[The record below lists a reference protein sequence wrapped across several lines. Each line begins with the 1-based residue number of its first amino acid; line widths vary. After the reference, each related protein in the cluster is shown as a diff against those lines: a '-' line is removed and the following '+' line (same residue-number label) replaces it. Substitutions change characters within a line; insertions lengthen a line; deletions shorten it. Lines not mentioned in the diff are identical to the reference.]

1 MAFTP
6 LPPPPPAAGRLASRW
21 LQDLLK
27 GILREG
33 NPVFDCYS
41 LRDPLRRDKSTSKL
55 HDLIIIG
62 SQSHGVDHDG
72 RAQLA
77 PLVVSC
83 MCKLCRH
90 HFVVRYNIPDDA
102 CGQHHTAHAHHYIA
116 NAVNDRPASPEDSK
130 FYPRA
135 TTTTTHVCS
144 LCSQTVS
151 VDVLRP
157 PLKSAWIN
165 RIMDKDRIR
174 EALVVAKRE
183 EPERYGDLTPEKE
196 ENYANSPLQTLN
208 MYLKNI
214 LEDDWSAPQKR
225 IASRNRTFSVQFG
238 PACADIFLYLG
249 FTEEVD
255 IATGDKF
262 WVPPRL
268 PIVAFRTPLGS
279 QRAFLENVRSEV
291 QSFLAENPPR
301 PDMPVVGA
309 TIDAREWLD
318 KVLISDWLR
327 DHETRTARN
336 PDEAQYFRILGAH
349 ERSDEEALKY
359 AFCRQVVVDPANQH
373 IYKSALANLAG
384 YRSEEF
390 QMYVFSLDECPAA
403 PSGPQTQGPLSDVD
417 KAYRHFNIEPKT
429 SGGARYFINVYKTYR
444 EQSPG
449 QLAAHRLALLEI
461 GRNMNDPIILD
472 EVFDGEMDP
481 SEACSI
487 LDSQPDWSL
496 EIAAAGAREA
506 VKNGVDPRLVIKA
519 CETLAESKRRENI
532 VDEGWAEFD
541 RVLAELRGSEFPLP
555 FNAEQ
560 GSQFEDTTEFMSLPV
575 GLDNLRNTCYL
586 NSILQYF
593 YSVTAVRN
601 FVLMA
606 NQTPLEPTQEAMRAL
621 LDGLD
626 PSELDPGRAYVGS
639 EFCRELGSLF
649 RDIQSAGTRSVRP
662 RQRLAN
668 AALLRPDRIRSE
680 PVEGNAPKPA
690 SVEAPPLP
698 PRLGADGLPKVTVD
712 AVPEHSETDSNLS
725 SQTLVNHTE
734 DDPTFIVVDHNAGK
748 GESTGDDIT
757 MTDEPAPSTPVAD
770 SAINGNDRPR
780 DLKLTVVELNEEL
793 DKPSVG
799 SDQMDVDEVM
809 GNAIDHLRA
818 AFKVESLRNLGTS
831 GPDPIKEAF
840 FSTLVDNRKKAGE
853 KTWNSSTRSERW
865 VIAYPGKNERITLY
879 DALSRS
885 FDLESVGAELL
896 TYTTIKD
903 PAPNFHICISRSD
916 GRQKNANPVIIP
928 ERLYLDRFMQTDQL
942 DSPLFKARQRSWNIG
957 NRLQELMSRDI
968 KTKENEPAV
977 AIPYVAQQNEK
988 GSDSLVDSFIHV
1000 GDEDIEELEGYD
1012 VTSFMTPE
1020 LDATVGKYTNLPK
1033 PESSQPDIK
1042 HETPS
1047 SSQTEITPEASKA
1060 SQDEV
1065 GDLSPTEISA
1075 FVSSIEAEADWE
1087 KHNLLAER
1095 EKLFD
1100 GMHQY
1105 VYRLHAV
1112 VCHAG
1117 TTAAAGHYWV
1127 WIYDFEEDVWRKY
1140 NDTTVS
1146 VHPAEEVFEQL
1157 NTRGEP
1163 YYVAYVR
1170 AENVKDLVSIPRR
1183 QFMGPPVVS
1192 SDEPTTVHA
1201 ETVSNDDAMDLDEVK
1216 KA

>member
-1 MAFTP
+1 
-6 LPPPPPAAGRLASRW
+6 
-21 LQDLLK
+21 
-27 GILREG
+27 
-33 NPVFDCYS
+33 
-41 LRDPLRRDKSTSKL
+41 
-55 HDLIIIG
+55 
-62 SQSHGVDHDG
+62 
-72 RAQLA
+72 
-77 PLVVSC
+77 
-83 MCKLCRH
+83 
-90 HFVVRYNIPDDA
+90 
-102 CGQHHTAHAHHYIA
+102 
-116 NAVNDRPASPEDSK
+116 
-130 FYPRA
+130 
-135 TTTTTHVCS
+135 
-144 LCSQTVS
+144 
-151 VDVLRP
+151 
-157 PLKSAWIN
+157 
-165 RIMDKDRIR
+165 MDKDRIR
-174 EALVVAKRE
+174 NALAVAKKE

-196 ENYANSPLQTLN
+196 ENYASSPLQTLN
-208 MYLKNI
+208 MYIKNI
-214 LEDDWSAPQKR
+214 LEDDWKAPQKR

-255 IATGDKF
+255 IASQDKF

-268 PIVAFRTPLGS
+268 PISSFRTPQGS
-279 QRAFLENVRSEV
+279 ERAFLENVRSEV
-291 QSFLAENPPR
+291 QSFLAESPPR
-301 PDMPVVGA
+301 PDLPVVGA
-309 TIDAREWLD
+309 SIDAREWLD
-318 KVLISDWLR
+318 KILISDWLR
-327 DHETRTARN
+327 SHENRSPRN
-336 PDEAQYFRILGAH
+336 SEEAQYFRILGAS
-349 ERSDEEALKY
+349 EQSDEEVLKY
-359 AFCRQVVVDPANQH
+359 AFLQQVNVDPANRDT
-373 IYKSALANLAG
+373 YRAALANLAG

-390 QMYVFSLDECPAA
+390 QMYVFSLDESPVA
-403 PSGPQTQGPLSDVD
+403 PSGPQIQGPLSDVD
-417 KAYRHFNIEPKT
+417 KAYMHFNLQPNT
-429 SGGARYFINVYKTYR
+429 NGDARYFIGVYKTYR

-449 QLAAHRLALLEI
+449 QLSSHRLALLQI
-461 GRNMNDPIILD
+461 GKDRDDSDILA
-472 EVFDGEMDP
+472 EVFNGEMDFN
-481 SEACSI
+481 EACS
-487 LDSQPDWSL
+487 LLESEPNYTL
-496 EIAAAGAREA
+496 EIYAAVAREA
-506 VKNGVDPRLVIKA
+506 VKSGIDHRLVTKV
-519 CETLAESKRRENI
+519 CETIADTMRKENV
-532 VDEGWAEFD
+532 VDDSGWAEFD
-541 RVLAELRGSEFPLP
+541 TVLAELRAPDLPSP
-555 FNAEQ
+555 FNSQQ
-560 GSQFEDTTEFMSLPV
+560 GAQFEDTTEFMSLPV

-601 FVLMA
+601 FVMMA
-606 NQTPLEPTQEAMRAL
+606 DQTPLEPTQEAMRAL

-649 RDIQSAGTRSVRP
+649 RDIQGAGTRSVRP

-680 PVEGNAPKPA
+680 PLEGAVDNASKPI

-698 PRLGADGLPKVTVD
+698 PRSGADEQPKVTVD

-725 SQTLVNHTE
+725 SQTLVNQTE
-734 DDPTFIVVDHNAGK
+734 DDPTFIVVDCNTGK

-770 SAINGNDRPR
+770 SANTAIDRPR

-793 DKPSVG
+793 DKPNVG

-818 AFKVESLRNLGTS
+818 AFKVESLRNPNTP

-840 FSTLVDNRKKAGE
+840 FSTLVDNRKKASE
-853 KTWNSSTRSERW
+853 STWNSSTRSERW

-916 GRQKNANPVIIP
+916 GRNKNANPVIIP
-928 ERLYLDRFMQTDQL
+928 ELLYLDRFMHTDQI

-957 NRLQELMSRDI
+957 NRLQELMSRET
-968 KTKENEPAV
+968 KTKENEAAV
-977 AIPYVAQQNEK
+977 PIPLITRNETS
-988 GSDSLVDSFIHV
+988 SDSLLDSFIHV
-1000 GDEDIEELEGYD
+1000 SDQDMEELEGYD
-1012 VTSFMTPE
+1012 VTSFLTPE
-1020 LDATVGKYTNLPK
+1020 LDATVGKYTSLPR
-1033 PESSQPDIK
+1033 PESSQPDMM
-1042 HETPS
+1042 
-1047 SSQTEITPEASKA
+1047 PEAPEPD
-1060 SQDEV
+1060 QGERD
-1065 GDLSPTEISA
+1065 DLDPSEISN
-1075 FVSSIEAEADWE
+1075 FITSVKAEAAWE
-1087 KHNLLAER
+1087 QGQLLAER

-1100 GMHQY
+1100 GMQQY

-1127 WIYDFEEDVWRKY
+1127 WIYDFEENVWRKY

-1146 VHPAEEVFEQL
+1146 AHPAEEVFEQL

-1183 QFMGPPVVS
+1183 QFVGPPVVS

-1201 ETVSNDDAMDLDEVK
+1201 ETVDRMDLD
-1216 KA
+1216 AQDA

>member
-1 MAFTP
+1 M
-6 LPPPPPAAGRLASRW
+6 PASRTGHYRLAKPWHR
-21 LQDLLK
+21 
-27 GILREG
+27 
-33 NPVFDCYS
+33 P
-41 LRDPLRRDKSTSKL
+41 RRSSPA
-55 HDLIIIG
+55 
-62 SQSHGVDHDG
+62 
-72 RAQLA
+72 RA
-77 PLVVSC
+77 P
-83 MCKLCRH
+83 R
-90 HFVVRYNIPDDA
+90 NE
-102 CGQHHTAHAHHYIA
+102 CGQLHTAQAHHYVVSA
-116 NAVNDRPASPEDSK
+116 MEDRPTSPLEASK
-130 FYPRA
+130 FYPCV
-135 TTTTTHVCS
+135 TSTTHVCS
-144 LCSQTVS
+144 LCRQTVS

-157 PLKSAWIN
+157 HLKTAWIN

-174 EALVVAKRE
+174 NALAIAKRE

-208 MYLKNI
+208 MYIKNI

-255 IATGDKF
+255 VSTGDKF

-268 PIVAFRTPLGS
+268 PISAFRTPLGS
-279 QRAFLENVRSEV
+279 ERAFLENVRSEV

-301 PDMPVVGA
+301 PDLPVVGA
-309 TIDAREWLD
+309 TVNAIERLD
-318 KVLISDWLR
+318 RVLISDWLR
-327 DHETRTARN
+327 SHETRSARN
-336 PDEAQYFRILGAH
+336 SDEAQHFRILGAS
-349 ERSDEEALKY
+349 EKSDEEVLKY
-359 AFCRQVVVDPANQH
+359 AFLQQVDVDPANRD
-373 IYKSALANLAG
+373 IYKTALANLAG

-390 QMYVFSLDECPAA
+390 QMYVFSLDESPAA
-403 PSGPQTQGPLSDVD
+403 PSGPQSQGPLSDVD

-429 SGGARYFINVYKTYR
+429 YGDARYFINVYKTYR

-449 QLAAHRLALLEI
+449 QLSSHRIALLKI
-461 GRNMNDPIILD
+461 GKDRDDSEILD
-472 EVFDGEMDP
+472 EVFNGVMDHN
-481 SEACSI
+481 EACSI
-487 LDSQPDWSL
+487 LESEPGWSL

-506 VKNGVDPRLVIKA
+506 VKNGIDRRLVIKA
-519 CETLAESKRRENI
+519 CETLADAMRKEN
-532 VDEGWAEFD
+532 VADENGWAEFD
-541 RVLAELRGSEFPLP
+541 MVLAELRAPDFLLP
-555 FNAEQ
+555 NAEQ
-560 GSQFEDTTEFMSLPV
+560 GPQFEDTTEFMSLPV

-601 FVLMA
+601 FVLNA
-606 NQTPLEPTQEAMRAL
+606 DQTPLEPTQEAMRAL

-649 RDIQSAGTRSVRP
+649 RDIQGAGTRSVRP

-680 PVEGNAPKPA
+680 PLDGPVDNASKPA
-690 SVEAPPLP
+690 TVEAPPLP
-698 PRLGADGLPKVTVD
+698 PRSGAGDLPKVTVD

-725 SQTLVNHTE
+725 SQTLVNQTE
-734 DDPTFIVVDHNAGK
+734 DDPTFIVVDCNAGK
-748 GESTGDDIT
+748 GEGTGDDIT
-757 MTDEPAPSTPVAD
+757 MTDEPAPSTPIAD
-770 SAINGNDRPR
+770 SANTGNDRPR
-780 DLKLTVVELNEEL
+780 DLKLTVAELDEEL
-793 DKPSVG
+793 GKPNVG

-818 AFKVESLRNLGTS
+818 AFKVESLRNPSTS

-840 FSTLVDNRKKAGE
+840 FSTLVDNRKKTSE
-853 KTWNSSTRSERW
+853 STWNSSTRSERW
-865 VIAYPGKNERITLY
+865 VIAYPGKNERISLY

-916 GRQKNANPVIIP
+916 GRNKNANPVIIP
-928 ERLYLDRFMQTDQL
+928 ELLYLDRFMHTEQL

-957 NRLQELMSRDI
+957 NRLQELMSRDN
-968 KTKENEPAV
+968 KMKEIESVMP
-977 AIPYVAQQNEK
+977 IPFVAQNERS
-988 GSDSLVDSFIHV
+988 SDSLLESYIHISDQDV
-1000 GDEDIEELEGYD
+1000 EELRGHN
-1012 VTSFMTPE
+1012 VTSFLTPE
-1020 LDATVGKYTNLPK
+1020 LDATVEKYTSLPR
-1033 PESSQPDIK
+1033 PESFQPDIK
-1042 HETPS
+1042 S
-1047 SSQTEITPEASKA
+1047 EAPNLD
-1060 SQDEV
+1060 QEEL
-1065 GDLSPTEISA
+1065 GDLSPSEIEA
-1075 FVSSIEAEADWE
+1075 FVTSIEAEAAWE
-1087 KHNLLAER
+1087 KGQLLAER

-1127 WIYDFEEDVWRKY
+1127 WIYDFEENVWRKY

-1183 QFMGPPVVS
+1183 QFAGLPVG
-1192 SDEPTTVHA
+1192 SDEPTTVWA
-1201 ETVSNDDAMDLDEVK
+1201 ETVDRMDLD
-1216 KA
+1216 AQNA

>member
-1 MAFTP
+1 MALPFN
-6 LPPPPPAAGRLASRW
+6 PPPPPKAGRLASRW
-21 LQDLLK
+21 LEDLFK

-33 NPVFDCYS
+33 DPVFDCYS
-41 LRDPLRRDKSTSKL
+41 LRDPSRRDSSPSRL
-55 HDLIIIG
+55 HELIIIR

-72 RAQLA
+72 RAQMA
-77 PLVVSC
+77 PLAISC

-90 HFVVRYNIPDDA
+90 HIVVTYNIPQDA
-102 CGQHHTAHAHHYIA
+102 CGQLHTGQAHHY
-116 NAVNDRPASPEDSK
+116 VASTSEDSPTSSLETSK

-135 TTTTTHVCS
+135 ASTATHICS

-157 PLKSAWIN
+157 HLKAAWIS

-174 EALVVAKRE
+174 NALAVAKRE

-196 ENYANSPLQTLN
+196 DNYANSPLQTLN
-208 MYLKNI
+208 MYIKNI

-268 PIVAFRTPLGS
+268 PISTFRTPLGS
-279 QRAFLENVRSEV
+279 ERAFLENVRSEV

-301 PDMPVVGA
+301 PDLPVVGA
-309 TIDAREWLD
+309 TINAVERLD
-318 KVLISDWLR
+318 KILISDWLR
-327 DHETRTARN
+327 SHETRSPRN
-336 PDEAQYFRILGAH
+336 SDEAQYFRILGAS
-349 ERSDEEALKY
+349 ERSDEEVLKY
-359 AFCRQVVVDPANQH
+359 AFLQQVDVDPANRDT
-373 IYKSALANLAG
+373 YKAALANLAG

-390 QMYVFSLDECPAA
+390 QMYVFSLDESPAA
-403 PSGPQTQGPLSDVD
+403 PSGSQIQGPLSDVD
-417 KAYRHFNIEPKT
+417 KAYMHFNIQPNT
-429 SGGARYFINVYKTYR
+429 NGDARYFIGVYRTYR

-449 QLAAHRLALLEI
+449 QLSSHRLALLKI
-461 GRNMNDPIILD
+461 GKDRDDSEILD
-472 EVFDGEMDP
+472 EVFHGEMDYN
-481 SEACSI
+481 EACSI
-487 LDSQPDWSL
+487 LESENNWTL
-496 EIAAAGAREA
+496 EIYAAVAREA
-506 VKNGVDPRLVIKA
+506 VKTGIDHRLVIKA
-519 CETLAESKRRENI
+519 CETLAEAMRKDNV
-532 VDEGWAEFD
+532 VDDDGWAEFD
-541 RVLAELRGSEFPLP
+541 RVLAELRAPEFPSP
-555 FNAEQ
+555 TNTEQ
-560 GSQFEDTTEFMSLPV
+560 GSHFEDTTEFMSLPV

-601 FVLMA
+601 FVLKA
-606 NQTPLEPTQEAMRAL
+606 DQTPLEPTQEAMRAL

-649 RDIQSAGTRSVRP
+649 RDIQGAGTRSVRP

-680 PVEGNAPKPA
+680 PSEGAVDNASKPI
-690 SVEAPPLP
+690 SVKAPPLP
-698 PRLGADGLPKVTVD
+698 PRSGAGDLPKVTVD

-725 SQTLVNHTE
+725 SQTLVSQTE
-734 DDPTFIVVDHNAGK
+734 DDPTFIVVDCNAGK
-748 GESTGDDIT
+748 GGSAGDDII
-757 MTDEPAPSTPVAD
+757 MTDEPAPSTSVAD
-770 SAINGNDRPR
+770 SANTGKDRPR

-793 DKPSVG
+793 DKPNVG

-818 AFKVESLRNLGTS
+818 AFKVESLRNPNTP

-840 FSTLVDNRKKAGE
+840 FSTLVDNRKKASE
-853 KTWNSSTRSERW
+853 STWNSSTRSERW

-916 GRQKNANPVIIP
+916 GRNKNANPVIIP
-928 ERLYLDRFMQTDQL
+928 ELLYLDRFMHTDQL
-942 DSPLFKARQRSWNIG
+942 DSPLFKTRQRSWNIG

-968 KTKENEPAV
+968 KTKENEAV
-977 AIPYVAQQNEK
+977 VPIPFVTPNERT
-988 GSDSLVDSFIHV
+988 SDSLLDSFIHV
-1000 GDEDIEELEGYD
+1000 SDEDTDELEGYD
-1012 VTSFMTPE
+1012 VTSFLTPE
-1020 LDATVGKYTNLPK
+1020 LDATVGKYTSLPRT
-1033 PESSQPDIK
+1033 ESSQPDINIK
-1042 HETPS
+1042 
-1047 SSQTEITPEASKA
+1047 PEAPNPD
-1060 SQDEV
+1060 QGEL
-1065 GDLSPTEISA
+1065 GDLSPSDISN
-1075 FVSSIEAEADWE
+1075 FITSVEAEAAWE
-1087 KHNLLAER
+1087 KGQLLAER

-1100 GMHQY
+1100 DMQQY

-1127 WIYDFEEDVWRKY
+1127 WIYDFEENVWRKY

-1183 QFMGPPVVS
+1183 QFVGPPVVS

-1201 ETVSNDDAMDLDEVK
+1201 ETVETFDGMDLD
-1216 KA
+1216 AQNA